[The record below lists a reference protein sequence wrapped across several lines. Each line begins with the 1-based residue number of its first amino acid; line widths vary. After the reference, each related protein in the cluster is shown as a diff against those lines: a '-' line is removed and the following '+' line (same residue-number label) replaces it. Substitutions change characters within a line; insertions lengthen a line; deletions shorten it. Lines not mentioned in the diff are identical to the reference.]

1 MTLFMITP
9 LTLGMTSNA
18 SDTIGSG
25 TGHPIDKHEAFQ
37 GLAPAMILVFLLQDL
52 YQAVKRGS
60 GHSEVGIEVYILV
73 VAHSR
78 DLCHQSVMGKGS
90 FTK

>member
-18 SDTIGSG
+18 SDTIRSG

-52 YQAVKRGS
+52 YQAVKS
-60 GHSEVGIEVYILV
+60 WLGHSEVGLKVQV
-73 VAHSR
+73 VQIHPQ
-78 DLCHQSVMGKGS
+78 DGHIG
-90 FTK
+90 T